1 MLAQIGQL
9 AWTRW
14 TIIGDA
20 FGDFQARLFAVVFY
34 FTIFAPF
41 ALIARLS
48 NDPLHL
54 RTPDTT
60 WIERNPVGSSLEDAK
75 RQF

>member
-1 MLAQIGQL
+1 MLAKIGQL
-9 AWTRW
+9 AWKRW
-14 TIIGDA
+14 TIIGEVY
-20 FGDFQARLFAVVFY
+20 GDFQARLIAVLFY

-48 NDPLHL
+48 SDPLHL
-54 RTPDTT
+54 RQINKR
-60 WIERNPVGSSLEDAK
+60 WIERPPVSSTVEDAQ

>member
-1 MLAQIGQL
+1 MLAKIGQL
-9 AWTRW
+9 AWKRW
-14 TIIGDA
+14 TIIGEVY
-20 FGDFQARLFAVVFY
+20 GDFQARLFAVLFY

-48 NDPLHL
+48 GDPLRLH
-54 RTPDTT
+54 RADTK
-60 WIERNPVGSSLEDAK
+60 WIEREPVGSTVEDAQ